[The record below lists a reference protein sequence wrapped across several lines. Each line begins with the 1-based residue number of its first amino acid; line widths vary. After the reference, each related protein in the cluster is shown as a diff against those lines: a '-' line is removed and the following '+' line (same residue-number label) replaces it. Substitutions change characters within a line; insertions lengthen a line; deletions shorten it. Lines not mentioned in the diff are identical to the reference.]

1 MPLSKSDRQGI
12 LILCVVGALV
22 LALLATVVGVMWA
35 RPALGA
41 DNCVYQ
47 DKRLLKRVPTA
58 QTVILVD
65 QSEALTETHRRF
77 ALGFVKDYVADD
89 ARFPVRS
96 RIALFTFS
104 KLNFE
109 ARDSPSFRPTSDL
122 CRPPSHGN
130 ELYENNRKITRGF
143 YDRFLIP
150 VTVAL
155 ERSLTTEVGERSPIL
170 ETLQLISRS
179 QEVEDG
185 GGRKTLILVS
195 DMLQNTDGFSHYRAH
210 SSYDDFVAS
219 GFARDVQA
227 DFRGWDVV
235 VIYLRRYRD
244 RRLQQAA
251 HVDFWQRYFH
261 DAGAKITRWAGVD

>member
-1 MPLSKSDRQGI
+1 VALSKSDRQGI
-12 LILCVVGALV
+12 LILCVIGALV
-22 LALLATVVGVMWA
+22 VALLATVVGVMWA

-47 DKRLLKRVPTA
+47 DKRLLKRALTD

-77 ALGFVKDYVADD
+77 ALTFIKDYVADD

-109 ARDSPSFRPTSDL
+109 SRDSPNLKPSSDL

-130 ELYENNRKITRGF
+130 ELYENNRKITKGF

-150 VTVAL
+150 VTGAL
-155 ERSLTTEVGERSPIL
+155 EQSLTTEVGERSPIL
-170 ETLQLISRS
+170 ETLQLVSRS

-185 GGRKTLILVS
+185 GRKTLIVVS
-195 DMLQNTDGFSHYRAH
+195 DMLQNTEAFSHYRDR
-210 SSYDDFVAS
+210 SSYEDFVRS

-227 DFRGWDVV
+227 DFRDWDIM

-261 DAGAKITRWAGVD
+261 DAGGKITRWAGVD

>member
-1 MPLSKSDRQGI
+1 VPLSSLDRRGI
-12 LILCVVGALV
+12 VILCGIGGFA
-22 LALLATVVGVMWA
+22 LALLAVVVGVMST
-35 RPALGA
+35 RPIIGA

-47 DKRLLKRVPTA
+47 DKRFLRRASTD

-89 ARFPVRS
+89 DRLSVRS

-109 ARDSPSFRPTSDL
+109 SPSSPSFRPSSDL
-122 CRPPSHGN
+122 CRPPSQGN
-130 ELYENNRKITRGF
+130 ELYENNRKITKDF
-143 YDRFLIP
+143 HLRFLVP
-150 VTVAL
+150 VTTAL
-155 ERSLTTEVGERSPIL
+155 EQSLTTDVGERSPIL

-179 QEVEDG
+179 QEIGD
-185 GGRKTLILVS
+185 GGRKTLIVVS
-195 DMLQNTDGFSHYRAH
+195 DMLQNTAGFSHYRDRRG
-210 SSYDDFVAS
+210 YDDFVRS
-219 GFARDVQA
+219 GFASDVKA
-227 DFRGWDVV
+227 DFRDWNVI

-244 RRLQQAA
+244 RHLQQGA

-261 DAGAKITRWAGVD
+261 EAGGKITRWAGVD

>member
-1 MPLSKSDRQGI
+1 MALSKSDRRGI
-12 LILCVVGALV
+12 LILGVIGAVVVAV
-22 LALLATVVGVMWA
+22 LATVVGVMWA

-47 DKRLLKRVPTA
+47 DKRLLKRVPTD

-77 ALGFVKDYVADD
+77 AASFIKDYVADD

-109 ARDSPSFRPTSDL
+109 SRGSPSFRPSSDL

-143 YDRFLIP
+143 YERFLIP
-150 VTVAL
+150 VTAAL
-155 ERSLTTEVGERSPIL
+155 EESLTTEVGERSPIL

-179 QEVEDG
+179 QEIEDG

-195 DMLQNTDGFSHYRAH
+195 DMLQNTEAFSHYREQNG
-210 SSYDDFVAS
+210 YEDFVRS

-227 DFRGWDVV
+227 DFRDWSIIVV
-235 VIYLRRYRD
+235 YLRRYRD

-251 HVDFWQRYFH
+251 HVEFWQRYFH
-261 DAGAKITRWAGVD
+261 DAGGKITRWAGVD

>member
-1 MPLSKSDRQGI
+1 MPLSRLDRRGI
-12 LILCVVGALV
+12 FILCGVGGVAI
-22 LALLATVVGVMWA
+22 ALLVSVAVVMRA
-35 RPALGA
+35 RPIIGP

-47 DKRLLKRVPTA
+47 DQRFLRRAPTD

-65 QSEALTETHRRF
+65 QSEGLTDTHRRF
-77 ALGFVKDYVADD
+77 ALSFIKDYVADD
-89 ARFPVRS
+89 ARFSERS

-109 ARDSPSFRPTSDL
+109 SPNSPSFRPSSDL
-122 CRPPSHGN
+122 CRPPSKGN
-130 ELYENNRKITRGF
+130 ELYENNRKITKDF
-143 YDRFLIP
+143 YVRFLIP
-150 VTVAL
+150 VTAAL
-155 ERSLTTEVGERSPIL
+155 EQSLTTEVGERSPIL

-179 QEVEDG
+179 QEIGD

-195 DMLQNTDGFSHYRAH
+195 DMLQNSAGFSHYRDRRSHA
-210 SSYDDFVAS
+210 DFVRS
-219 GFARDVQA
+219 GFASDVKA
-227 DFRGWDVV
+227 DFRDWNIV

-244 RRLQQAA
+244 RQLQQAA